1 MSSHSFIHRHQ
12 RFRDYLPRWAEPSKA
27 ISIRSLQCGKINLS
41 DIKALLWLFHKQI
54 ISSAGFLAAGRFLW
68 PSFLRLLPASL
79 PVPGMSNASRMPKDL
94 RILMGEYAGHS
105 AEQGIIAV
113 SE

>member
-1 MSSHSFIHRHQ
+1 MGRAFQ
-12 RFRDYLPRWAEPSKA
+12 A

-68 PSFLRLLPASL
+68 PSSLRLLPASL

>member
-1 MSSHSFIHRHQ
+1 
-12 RFRDYLPRWAEPSKA
+12 
-27 ISIRSLQCGKINLS
+27 
-41 DIKALLWLFHKQI
+41 
-54 ISSAGFLAAGRFLW
+54 
-68 PSFLRLLPASL
+68 
-79 PVPGMSNASRMPKDL
+79 MSNASRMPKDL